1 MAEIIN
7 IEDRKN
13 KPVIGNNAFNV
24 LTINKNID
32 KDLQTLREDNTEEA
46 KKRRNRLAELDP
58 DRKINT
64 RFKEIDSFIKSR
76 IDICEQKM
84 SNLVGDKLG
93 AELNATMRGY
103 VEELCAVLAFVEINT
118 EEKRKQYR
126 IHGMKDDIKGEI
138 QKKVLPREGQ
148 ITYGKK
154 NPYELLG
161 VSQDEL
167 NKIEFDGAKNR
178 EIRAIY
184 MEAEQKRDTYTVD
197 DLLEVA
203 WAYTCIRDEECRE
216 KWENEWEQKD
226 FTSGEMV
233 EIKEPYSIM
242 GLNKK
247 QVLDRNDTD
256 TYIENQYEIL
266 SESMGMSIAKSLT
279 RKIGR
284 AWAYDRI
291 KDEPSRKAYEL
302 DVKKKMFEKMYNCKK
317 QSFSES
323 IQVGSRNI
331 TDARYTKIE
340 GAQSYGLN
348 KEMGEEVTLRKVGKI
363 EYIEGTKV
371 AGFKEAYEI
380 TTRDKDG
387 NVIPIV
393 NDKDRQVEPIVYIN
407 LPIMRMTDG
416 TSPVLT
422 QFVSDYVL
430 DKMAVAQCK
439 KTNAGDMGRIE
450 GNEKDGYRICF
461 SEQEVKAARI
471 LQVREQKTKNEEI
484 TKSELK
490 PKTTGEK

>member
-13 KPVIGNNAFNV
+13 KPARGNNAFNV
-24 LTINKNID
+24 LSVNKNID
-32 KDLQTLREDNTEEA
+32 KDLQKLREDNKEEA
-46 KKRRNRLAELDP
+46 KKGRSRLGELDP

-76 IDICEQKM
+76 IDRCEQEIP
-84 SNLVGDKLG
+84 NLVGDKLS
-93 AELNATMRGY
+93 AELNAKMRGY
-103 VEELCAVLAFVEINT
+103 VEDLCAVLAFVEINT

-126 IHGMKDDIKGEI
+126 IHGMEDDITGEI
-138 QKKVLPREGQ
+138 KRKVLPRKGQ

-161 VSQDEL
+161 ASQDEL

-184 MEAEQKRDTYTVD
+184 MESERKRDTYTVD
-197 DLLEVA
+197 DLLDAA
-203 WAYTCIRDEECRE
+203 WAYTCIKDEKSRE
-216 KWENEWEQKD
+216 KWEDEWKRQD
-226 FTSGEMV
+226 YISGEMQ
-233 EIKEPYSIM
+233 EIKDPYSILGM
-242 GLNKK
+242 DKEN
-247 QVLDRNDTD
+247 VLKREDTN

-266 SESMGMSIAKSLT
+266 SENMGMSIAKSLT

-302 DVKKKMFEKMYNCKK
+302 DVKRKMFEKMYNCKK
-317 QSFSES
+317 QPFSES
-323 IQVGSRNI
+323 IQVGSRNV
-331 TDARYTKIE
+331 TDARYTKME

-363 EYIEGTKV
+363 EYIEGMKV
-371 AGFKEAYEI
+371 VGFKEAYEI

-393 NDKDRQVEPIVYIN
+393 NNNRQVEPIVYIN

-416 TSPVLT
+416 TSPVLA

-439 KTNAGDMGRIE
+439 RTNGGDMGRIE

-471 LQVREQKTKNEEI
+471 LQTREQKIRNEEI
-484 TKSELK
+484 TKLESK
-490 PKTTGEK
+490 PTMGER